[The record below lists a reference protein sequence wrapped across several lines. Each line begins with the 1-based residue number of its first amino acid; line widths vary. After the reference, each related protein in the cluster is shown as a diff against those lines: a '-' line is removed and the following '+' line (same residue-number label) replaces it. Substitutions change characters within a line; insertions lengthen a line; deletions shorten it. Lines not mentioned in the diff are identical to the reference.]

1 MSTTSNTN
9 FQALLSAALANY
21 TKQTGDDLV
30 NHPLVTKFQNCDD
43 PDSILTVLQEQAVTF
58 DEFRKDDLKLMKWL
72 KPMIHGLH
80 ALSSSA
86 ILSEGT
92 GLVSP
97 QSPLVF
103 YNHLEYLSLR
113 YFHLRN

>member
-9 FQALLSAALANY
+9 FQAIFNTALANY

-30 NHPLVTKFQNCDD
+30 NHPLVTKLQNCDD
-43 PDSILTVLQEQAVTF
+43 PDSILSVLQEQAVAF
-58 DEFRKDDLKLMKWL
+58 DEFRKGDPKLMKWL
-72 KPMIHGLH
+72 KPMVHGLQ

-97 QSPLVF
+97 RKSV
-103 YNHLEYLSLR
+103 SL
-113 YFHLRN
+113 L

>member
-1 MSTTSNTN
+1 MSTTGNTN
-9 FQALLSAALANY
+9 FRIILNTALANY

-30 NHPLVTKFQNCDD
+30 NHPFATKLQNCDD
-43 PDSILTVLQEQAVTF
+43 PDSILRVLQEQAVAF
-58 DEFRKDDLKLMKWL
+58 DEFRKGDPNLMKWL
-72 KPMIHGLH
+72 KPMVHGLH

-97 QSPLVF
+97 RKSVSPL
-103 YNHLEYLSLR
+103 
-113 YFHLRN
+113 